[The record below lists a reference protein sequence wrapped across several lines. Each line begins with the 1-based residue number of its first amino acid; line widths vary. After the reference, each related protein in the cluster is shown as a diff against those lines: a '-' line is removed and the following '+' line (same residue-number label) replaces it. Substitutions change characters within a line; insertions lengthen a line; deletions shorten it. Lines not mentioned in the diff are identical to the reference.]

1 MESAVSEIEHP
12 VPPAA
17 EKKPAGAG
25 SDRTGSHIHHDPVNI
40 LLVDDDFRNLDV
52 LESILKPSGHRLV
65 RAGTADAAL
74 MALIQDD
81 FACVVLDIQMPG
93 MNGIELAR
101 LIKTRKRS
109 RHIPIIFLTAYFQEE
124 KDVLEGYGAGAVDY
138 LTKPLNAKIFKSK
151 VDVFVELF
159 RTTRALAA
167 ANAALEERT
176 VELAEANKQLRDHI
190 HERQHLEALVLN
202 ISEREQQRI
211 GQDLHDGLCQQ
222 LTGIKFK
229 NRLLGQKLADG
240 GFSEIQ
246 DTREIEKLLAQAIEQ
261 ARNQALG
268 LNPVRLEAEGLVTA
282 LSELAANITGVFG
295 VECVCSFPDSMPVP
309 DPAVAIHFYRIAQEA
324 VTNAIKHG
332 KAKKI
337 QLRLAEREGDFQLM
351 IQDNGTGLPAPPHEH
366 NGMGMH
372 IMNYRA
378 RTLGA
383 RLTVQAGE
391 GGGTVVTCTLPRGGR
406 LAPKNG

>member
-1 MESAVSEIEHP
+1 MAYPLSEAENPDLANGKKTVDGDLGRPGLSAR
-12 VPPAA
+12 
-17 EKKPAGAG
+17 
-25 SDRTGSHIHHDPVNI
+25 DTVNI
-40 LLVDDDFRNLDV
+40 LLVDDDARNLDV

-74 MALIQDD
+74 IALIKDN
-81 FACVVLDIQMPG
+81 FACIVLDIQMPG

-109 RHIPIIFLTAYFQEE
+109 QYIPIIFLTAYFQEE
-124 KDVLEGYGAGAVDY
+124 KDVLQGYGAGAVDY
-138 LTKPLNAKIFKSK
+138 LTKPLNPEIFKSK

-159 RTTRALAA
+159 RTTSALTA
-167 ANAALEERT
+167 ANIALEQRT
-176 VELAEANKQLRDHI
+176 VELAEVNAQLLNQIR
-190 HERQHLEALVLN
+190 ERQQLEALVLN

-229 NRLLGQKLADG
+229 NRLLQQKLAERKSPEVRDA
-240 GFSEIQ
+240 
-246 DTREIEKLLAQAIEQ
+246 REIETLLSDAIEQ

-268 LNPVRLEAEGLVTA
+268 LHPVRLEAEGLKTA
-282 LSELAANITGVFG
+282 LHELAASINDVFG
-295 VECVCSFPDSMPVP
+295 IECVCTFPDSVVIR
-309 DPAVAIHFYRIAQEA
+309 DHDVAIHFYRIAQEA
-324 VTNAIKHG
+324 ITNAIKHG

-337 QLRLAEREGDFQLM
+337 QLQMAERDGGFHLN
-351 IQDNGTGLPAPPHEH
+351 IQDDGIGFTGTQSAH

-383 RLTVQAGE
+383 ELNVRPGE
-391 GGGTVVTCTLPRGGR
+391 NGGTLVTCSLQR
-406 LAPKNG
+406 ANIIVQKN